1 MTMPQKRFWLDD
13 PWIRVLQHLL
23 FWVLS
28 FYIFLQF
35 FKAEVKAEKIDYVYT
50 SLFHIT
56 LFPVVYLN
64 LEWLLPNFANK
75 RKWLAYAVL
84 ILIMIVLFSWLNFQF
99 FERWSTRI
107 LPDYFFI
114 SYFTVWQV
122 MEFFIVYV
130 VITSLLKLSKSWFI
144 VNELQRQLLQSEKQK
159 IQIELKALR
168 AQVNP
173 HFFFNIL
180 NSIYSMALDK
190 DERLPVTVLQLSDIM
205 RYFLYES
212 KEDFVPLEKELQ
224 VLQDYI
230 ALQKIRTDEKFVM
243 EEKMEGEVKSEKV
256 APLLLITF
264 LENAFKH
271 GVKTGP
277 ENAFI
282 KLFTRVQKCQLDFQ
296 VENNKGMIDKVDS
309 GEYTGVGLENVKRR
323 LELLYPGKH
332 ELIIHDLADRFV
344 VHLQLKL

>member
-1 MTMPQKRFWLDD
+1 MLQKRFWLDD
-13 PWIRVLQHLL
+13 PRIRALQHLF
-23 FWVLS
+23 FWGLS

-35 FKAEVKAEKIDYVYT
+35 FKTGAEAEKIDYLYT

-75 RKWLAYAVL
+75 RKWLTYAAL
-84 ILIMIVLFSWLNFQF
+84 ILIMIALFSWLNFQF
-99 FERWSTRI
+99 FELWSTKI

-114 SYFTVWQV
+114 SYFTLWQV
-122 MEFFIVYV
+122 IEFFIVYV
-130 VITSLLKLSKSWFI
+130 VVTSLLKLSKSWFA
-144 VNELQRQLLQSEKQK
+144 VNELQHQLLHSEKQK
-159 IQIELKALR
+159 VQIELKALK

-173 HFFFNIL
+173 HFFFNTL

-190 DERLPVTVLQLSDIM
+190 DERLPITVLQLSDIM

-243 EEKMEGEVKSEKV
+243 EEGMEGEVKNEKI

-282 KLFTRVQKCQLDFQ
+282 KLFVQVQQGYLDFQ
-296 VENNKGMIDKVDS
+296 VENNKGIIDKPDP
-309 GEYTGVGLENVKRR
+309 GEYSGVGLENVKRR
-323 LELLYPGKH
+323 LELLYPDKH